1 MVTIMVTIIHI
12 HMEQQ
17 NGPMELRMMVELG
30 QPQPELRM
38 ELELCMVV
46 ELYMM

>member
-1 MVTIMVTIIHI
+1 MVTIIHI

-38 ELELCMVV
+38 KLELELCMVV